1 MKINFKKLAVW
12 FFLYYIITD
21 VVREIINSGSI
32 SKVIAYQLQP
42 RIILLTI
49 SVGLIFFLFT
59 LSAYLIFYKRHNKN
73 PFLNNILTTLLAA
86 AIIICLRYIIEEVAF
101 RYLFGFGNYKQGV
114 SLTYYLVD
122 NFYYAFQYCSLGIIY
137 YFWQYSK
144 FKDER
149 TNQLLLE
156 KQQMELDLLRSQT
169 NPHFLFNTL
178 NNIYAL
184 VHTNSD
190 KALGAIEK
198 LSSLLRYSLY
208 KTKTDVSLEDEIA
221 QIRNFI
227 DLESIRHKNQPN
239 VKLNIEGLTKSVR
252 IPQFI
257 LLPFVENAFKHG
269 KLHSNEN
276 PIAIS
281 LNISNSIL
289 RYSVINEIED
299 KKKDKV
305 GGLGLD
311 NLKKRLELLYL
322 NKHKFSCKAE
332 HKLYTAQ
339 LEIPIE

>member
-1 MKINFKKLAVW
+1 MKFDIKKLSLW

-21 VVREIINSGSI
+21 VLREVINSNSF
-32 SKVIAYQLQP
+32 SKALEYNLQP
-42 RIILLTI
+42 RIIALTL
-49 SVGLIFFLFT
+49 SVGIIFFLFS
-59 LSAYLIFYKRHNKN
+59 LSSYTIFYKRHDKT
-73 PFLNNILTTLLAA
+73 PFWSNLLLIFLI
-86 AIIICLRYIIEEVAF
+86 AIGVIGLRYLLEEVVY
-101 RYLFGFGNYKQGV
+101 RHLFGFGNYKEGV
-114 SLTYYLVD
+114 SLHYYLVD
-122 NFYYAFQYCSLGIIY
+122 NFYFAFQYCGLGIIF

-144 FKDER
+144 YKNER
-149 TNQLLLE
+149 NNQLLLE

-190 KALGAIEK
+190 NALSAIEK

-208 KTKTDVSLEDEIA
+208 KTKANVPLEGEIT

-227 DLESIRHKNQPN
+227 DLESIRHRNQPN
-239 VKLNIEGLTKSVR
+239 IKFNIEGVTKSVR

-269 KLHSNEN
+269 QLHNEKT
-276 PIAIS
+276 PITIHLKITNLT
-281 LNISNSIL
+281 LNYIVTNQ
-289 RYSVINEIED
+289 IEA

-322 NKHKFSCKAE
+322 NTYTFSCKAE
-332 HKLYTAQ
+332 QDIFTAQ
-339 LEIPIE
+339 LEILIK